1 MKKINRL
8 SSYLYDKEY
17 KIIIKEKS
25 VNIINYEEIIDFNL
39 NYISVKYYNKIISI
53 EGSNLTITKMEKDEI
68 LITGNVLSVRI
79 N

>member
-25 VNIINYEEIIDFNL
+25 VNIINYDEIIDFNL
-39 NYISVKYYNKIISI
+39 NCISVKYHNKIISI
-53 EGSNLTITKMEKDEI
+53 EGSNLTIIKMEKDEI
-68 LITGNVLSVRI
+68 LISGNVLSVRI

>member
-39 NYISVKYYNKIISI
+39 NYISVKYHNKIISI
-53 EGSNLTITKMEKDEI
+53 EGNNLTITKMEKDEI

>member
-68 LITGNVLSVRI
+68 LITGNIINVRI

>member
-8 SSYLYDKEY
+8 SYYLYDKEY

-68 LITGNVLSVRI
+68 LITGNIINVRI